1 MLPKAVEFSPRA
13 VRQLD
18 HIEAWYLDNAGPQ
31 VASDAV
37 EHILDAAQRL
47 GTLPVMYR
55 AAARA
60 GLREYVMEH
69 FPYILLHRVSARKIE
84 IVAILHQRQNR

>member
-1 MLPKAVEFSPRA
+1 MLPKVVEFSPRA
-13 VRQLD
+13 ERQLG

-37 EHILDAAQRL
+37 DSILDAAQRL
-47 GTLPVMYR
+47 GTFPAVYR

-69 FPYILLHRVSARKIE
+69 FPYILLHRVSARRVE